1 MSCLRRRTLLVVL
14 GVGVMLASRGGE
26 AGSLYSS
33 KGIGLWRLCP
43 GAQGAAMGGVGIA
56 LLDNLAIN
64 LYNPAARYPAGFTRV
79 STSMA
84 IDLTTTTTAH
94 ATATGHFAQASG
106 FAMLVPLGKRISV
119 SAVLRPVSEVRYAAS
134 SSDTLPGYQFVREVT
149 GEGGLNQGEFSLFV
163 MPFRSL
169 YVGASANLYFGRI
182 RERWRTNFSSTD
194 FASSDDRFLTHLQGV
209 GGTFGVVVRP
219 TARWNVGAVVS
230 PAVQLNVATD
240 VTHAF
245 RGADSAYQSQTRLP
259 LMWGLGVTYQALAG
273 LSVGGDYY
281 RQQWAGVEP
290 VWEGRYGY
298 ANGEFLMLGAEY
310 LPSRKPLDP
319 YFKKVAYRAGAR
331 YGRLPLVTGDGNQ
344 LKEYALTLGLGMPF
358 FSFLGRLDVA
368 YEWVLRGALPSHPA
382 RERTHRLLISLGGA
396 ERWFQRQ

>member
-1 MSCLRRRTLLVVL
+1 
-14 GVGVMLASRGGE
+14 
-26 AGSLYSS
+26 
-33 KGIGLWRLCP
+33 
-43 GAQGAAMGGVGIA
+43 
-56 LLDNLAIN
+56 
-64 LYNPAARYPAGFTRV
+64 
-79 STSMA
+79 
-84 IDLTTTTTAH
+84 
-94 ATATGHFAQASG
+94 
-106 FAMLVPLGKRISV
+106 
-119 SAVLRPVSEVRYAAS
+119 
-134 SSDTLPGYQFVREVT
+134 
-149 GEGGLNQGEFSLFV
+149 
-163 MPFRSL
+163 
-169 YVGASANLYFGRI
+169 
-182 RERWRTNFSSTD
+182 
-194 FASSDDRFLTHLQGV
+194 
-209 GGTFGVVVRP
+209 
-219 TARWNVGAVVS
+219 AVVS

-259 LMWGLGVTYQALAG
+259 LMWGLGVTYQTPAG

-344 LKEYALTLGLGMPF
+344 LKEYVLTLGLGMPF

-368 YEWVLRGALPSHPA
+368 YEWVLRGALPSDPA

-396 ERWFQRQ
+396 ERWFQHQ